1 MPKLNPAGTQLLAAI
16 MAGADTKEAAYNRGM
31 SLSYANRLA
40 RDAGLIRRLLTPDE
54 WEGVLLAR
62 SATLTGRVRLTANTT
77 VRP

>member
-16 MAGADTKEAAYNRGM
+16 MAGQETKEAAYNRGM

-40 RDAGLIRRLLTPDE
+40 RDAGLIRRLLMPQE
-54 WEGVLLAR
+54 WENVLLAR
-62 SATLTGRVRLTANTT
+62 SAVLTGRARLTRQAT